1 MAQETRRPEPPL
13 QALEVLGVHGP
24 KVRDARPAGTWAKR
38 TMRSA
43 NGALELE
50 ARPPAQGSDTFLQH
64 QRKYGPNGSTPWS
77 RSDRWPERLHEK
89 RPLVN
94 LSCVCTG
101 ESSGANVPYPKELC
115 RCKSFELMHART
127 RHTLKHKKIPFL
139 PYNCIL
145 TFTFTFTLDC
155 HLGKTHD
162 HRSRGDTTW
171 RAQSTIVFLPKTG
184 AYNPD
189 LAKSGLYDAPGLR
202 C

>member
-64 QRKYGPNGSTPWS
+64 QRQYGPNGSTPWS

-115 RCKSFELMHART
+115 RHKVSSSNACADSSHFKTQKDPLFALQLYSHVHVHVHVRLPSRQDARPPVPW
-127 RHTLKHKKIPFL
+127 RHNVEGAE
-139 PYNCIL
+139 YNCIL
-145 TFTFTFTLDC
+145 TED
-155 HLGKTHD
+155 
-162 HRSRGDTTW
+162 
-171 RAQSTIVFLPKTG
+171 
-184 AYNPD
+184 
-189 LAKSGLYDAPGLR
+189 R
-202 C
+202 CVTRT